1 MHNFAFLDVFIHII
15 CGQPI
20 MNYPDYD
27 LSFLGDINNITM
39 SIIPVTKWNVLDRN
53 GCWEE
58 FYNGCNNDIIN
69 KVFLIFMK

>member
-1 MHNFAFLDVFIHII
+1 
-15 CGQPI
+15 

-69 KVFLIFMK
+69 KVLLF